1 MTTNDG
7 TPMIAT
13 KLPWKR
19 PMSAVTITA
28 TMIAT
33 MPVVSQLPSGNWSFA
48 TTTPA
53 IPDT

>member
-1 MTTNDG
+1 
-7 TPMIAT
+7 MIAT
-13 KLPWKR
+13 KLPWRR
-19 PMSAVTITA
+19 PISAVTMTA

-48 TTTPA
+48 VTTPA

>member
-13 KLPWKR
+13 KLPWNSPIR
-19 PMSAVTITA
+19 AVTATA
-28 TMIAT
+28 IAIAAT
-33 MPVVSQLPSGNWSFA
+33 PRTSQLESGNWSFA

-53 IPDT
+53 IPET

>member
-33 MPVVSQLPSGNWSFA
+33 IPVVSQLPSGNWSFA
-48 TTTPA
+48 VTTPA

>member
-13 KLPWKR
+13 KLPWKAPIR
-19 PMSAVTITA
+19 AVTRTA
-28 TMIAT
+28 IAIAAT
-33 MPVVSQLPSGNWSFA
+33 PRTSQLESGNWSFA

-53 IPDT
+53 MPET